1 MAIPTL
7 DPLNSLVFT
16 YRLLPREKDSGCH
29 WTGQGEREV
38 GRMWGVG
45 EGGGERKLILSILQR
60 YI

>member
-7 DPLNSLVFT
+7 DPLNSLVLT
-16 YRLLPREKDSGCH
+16 YWLLPREKGSGCH
-29 WTGQGEREV
+29 WTGQGEGEV

-45 EGGGERKLILSILQR
+45 EVGGRKLILSILQR